1 LNICVP
7 VIVNDDLFCKN
18 IIPLFILNDESI
30 KVESDNKESIT
41 FLFELIII
49 GVNDSVLVNENEFR
63 YKVHDED
70 IIISLFVWVPVNSK
84 GPSPV
89 IVIILSET
97 VYPSPEEV
105 NEIVVV
111 NCIKIKEENNV
122 IRNIY
127 ILLIIY

>member
-1 LNICVP
+1 MNLDIKYMMK
-7 VIVNDDLFCKN
+7 ILLFLYLFGFLLIQKDL
-18 IIPLFILNDESI
+18 
-30 KVESDNKESIT
+30 
-41 FLFELIII
+41 
-49 GVNDSVLVNENEFR
+49 
-63 YKVHDED
+63 
-70 IIISLFVWVPVNSK
+70 PVNSK

>member
-1 LNICVP
+1 MQKYNS
-7 VIVNDDLFCKN
+7 
-18 IIPLFILNDESI
+18 FIYIKWWII

-49 GVNDSVLVNENEFR
+49 GVNVSVLVNENEFR

-70 IIISLFVWVPVNSK
+70 IIISLSVWVPVNSK

-97 VYPSPEEV
+97 VYPSPEEL